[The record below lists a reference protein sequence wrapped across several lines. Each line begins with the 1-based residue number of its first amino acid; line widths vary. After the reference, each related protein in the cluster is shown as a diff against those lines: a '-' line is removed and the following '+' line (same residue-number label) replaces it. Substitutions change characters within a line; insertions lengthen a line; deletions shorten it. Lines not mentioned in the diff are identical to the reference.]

1 MNKSSI
7 KWWSV
12 SEYADKMSKVKSYIA
27 IPKNGG
33 IEIISGNVSKE
44 WLIENFV
51 AICPVPTEGMKQFKR
66 DIFNY
71 GESEMVPA
79 STLTV
84 GDKIY
89 YDYYTLT
96 VTEVDGNGIK
106 TDLQNFIINPSVM
119 VERL

>member
-1 MNKSSI
+1 MDKSNI
-7 KWWSV
+7 KWHNV

-51 AICPVPTEGMKQFKR
+51 AVCPVPTEGMNQFKR

-71 GESEMVPA
+71 GESETVLA
-79 STLTV
+79 SALAV

-89 YDYYTLT
+89 YDYYVLT

-106 TDLQNFIINPSVM
+106 TDLQNFIINPDAM